1 MKSLA
6 NLLTS
11 LVIAFWVIAIA
22 IVSVQNA
29 EPISVKFFSY
39 QSIQI
44 PFGLVLA
51 FSAGV
56 GIITTAIVQP
66 LWSLAGSGR
75 NDRRSD
81 DYPEFFT
88 DDEDF

>member
-1 MKSLA
+1 MKSFA

-11 LVIAFWVIAIA
+11 LVVAFWVIAIA
-22 IVSVQNA
+22 IVSAQNA
-29 EPISVKFFSY
+29 EPVSLKFFSY

-51 FSAGV
+51 FSASV
-56 GIITTAIVQP
+56 GIISIAVLQP
-66 LWSLAGSGR
+66 FWNLVNS
-75 NDRRSD
+75 NRSSPRSE

>member
-1 MKSLA
+1 MKSFA

-11 LVIAFWVIAIA
+11 IVVAFWVIAIA

-29 EPISVKFFSY
+29 EPVSLKFFSY
-39 QSIQI
+39 QSIKI

-51 FSAGV
+51 FSAGF
-56 GIITTAIVQP
+56 GIIGIAILQP
-66 LWSLAGSGR
+66 LWNLVSYNRS
-75 NDRRSD
+75 NPRSD

-88 DDEDF
+88 EDEDF

>member
-1 MKSLA
+1 MKSFA
-6 NLLTS
+6 HLLTS
-11 LVIAFWVIAIA
+11 ILVAFWVIAIA

-29 EPISVKFFSY
+29 QPVSLKFFSY

-51 FSAGV
+51 FSAGA
-56 GIITTAIVQP
+56 GIISIAILQP
-66 LWSLAGSGR
+66 LWNLFTS
-75 NDRRSD
+75 NRSNPRTE

-88 DDEDF
+88 EDEDF

>member
-1 MKSLA
+1 MKFLA

-11 LVIAFWVIAIA
+11 LVVAFWVIAIA

-39 QSIQI
+39 QSVQI

-56 GIITTAIVQP
+56 GIITTAILQP
-66 LWSLAGSGR
+66 LWSLVGSGR
-75 NDRRSD
+75 SDRRSE

>member
-1 MKSLA
+1 MKSFA
-6 NLLTS
+6 NLLAS
-11 LVIAFWVIAIA
+11 LVVAFWVIAIA

-29 EPISVKFFSY
+29 EPVALKFFSY

-51 FSAGV
+51 FSAGF
-56 GIITTAIVQP
+56 GIISIAILQP
-66 LWSLAGSGR
+66 FWNLFSS
-75 NDRRSD
+75 NRSNPRSE